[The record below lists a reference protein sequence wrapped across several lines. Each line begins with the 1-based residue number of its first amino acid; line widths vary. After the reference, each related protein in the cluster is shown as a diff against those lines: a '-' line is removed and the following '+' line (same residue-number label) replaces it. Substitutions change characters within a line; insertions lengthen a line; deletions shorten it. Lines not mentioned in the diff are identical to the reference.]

1 MRYGIALRTY
11 EAHGDLAHAGALVS
25 TARLAEDLG
34 YDSIWAADHI
44 TVPNDDLARLGERW
58 LSPLVLLSYLAAHTS
73 RIRLGTDVLVIPY
86 RHPLFVAQTVAALDQ
101 LSQGRVILG
110 VGTGYI
116 EPEFHAL
123 GVDYESRGSRMDDHL
138 RALKRIWTTSGAV
151 SYTGDYVAFENLHV
165 EPKPVQRP
173 HPPLLAAGNGRRVVR
188 RAVEL
193 ADGWHPLEPSF
204 DELDASLE
212 HMARLCEKAGRS
224 VPPQVSISFRP
235 LDIDFDGQ
243 PPKPRN
249 ARNAQNTRNN
259 RKLLHGTPDQVMDD
273 VQALQRRGVAH
284 LVLRFQGG
292 AGGAADVARAMER
305 FVREIVEPMGD

>member
-11 EAHGDLAHAGALVS
+11 EAHGDLAYAGSLVS

-44 TVPNDDLARLGERW
+44 TVPMDDLARLGERW

-138 RALKRIWTTSGAV
+138 RALKQIWTTPGAV
-151 SYTGDYVAFENLHV
+151 SYTGEYIGFEGVHV
-165 EPKPVQRP
+165 DPKPVQRP

-193 ADGWHPLEPSF
+193 CDGWHPLEPSL

-212 HMARLCEKAGRS
+212 HMAHLCDKVGRS
-224 VPPQVSISFRP
+224 VPPHVSISFRP
-235 LDIDFDGQ
+235 VVIDFDGQ
-243 PPKPRN
+243 PSDTRN
-249 ARNAQNTRNN
+249 ASHA
-259 RKLLHGTPDQVMDD
+259 RKDRTLLHGTPDQVMDD
-273 VQALQRRGVAH
+273 VQALKRRGVTH

-292 AGGAADVARAMER
+292 ARGAGDVARAMER